1 MILFKDKEYNF
12 EDIEQKI
19 LKDDFEEE
27 KEFIIEALRSC
38 FFTEDGLTV
47 VDEDGITIMTNQAH
61 QKIMEVDGGEIVE
74 KHVNDLVVKG
84 TIQKSASAMVFESK
98 RQETI
103 TQHLS
108 NGKTILV
115 TATPF
120 YNEKGQIYRIINNL
134 RDMPILNELYEERMK
149 QEALIDSY
157 RSNIQS
163 RTNVEREGLIA
174 ESSQMRKVVTF
185 AERVAANDSTVLIL
199 GESGVGK
206 GMIARLVHNMSKR
219 QNKPMMSINCGAIPE
234 TLLES
239 ELFGYVPGAFT
250 GASRE
255 GKVGLLEVADG
266 GTIFLD
272 EIGELPLTLQPKL
285 LTFLETGE
293 IMKVGGTTTKKVD
306 CRVIA
311 ATNKD
316 LKEMVK
322 ENEFREDLYYRL
334 SVIPIEIPPL
344 RKRREDII
352 PMIILFL
359 KEINEKNNC
368 SKTISSE
375 LLHTMEKADWKGNAR
390 QLKNMV
396 ERLIVLSTNRE
407 ITIDDLPRE
416 EGFANGIKDTQTS
429 ELPVSLPDLVHA
441 VEDQYIEKAM
451 KTGGSIRKAA
461 ELLGISSTTLFRKI
475 NRKE

>member
-1 MILFKDKEYNF
+1 MIIFKGREYSF
-12 EDIEQKI
+12 EEIERKI
-19 LKDDFEEE
+19 LSDNFEEE
-27 KEFIIEALRSC
+27 KEFIIEMIRSC

-47 VDEDGITIMTNQAH
+47 VDEDGITIMTNEAH
-61 QKIMEVDGGEIVE
+61 KKIMGVDSKEIVD

-84 TIQKSASAMVFESK
+84 TIQKSASALVFESQ

-115 TATPF
+115 TATPL
-120 YNEKGQIYRIINNL
+120 YDENGRIYRIINNL

-149 QEALIDSY
+149 QEALISSY
-157 RSNIQS
+157 RSDIQS
-163 RTNVEREGLIA
+163 RTNLEREGFIA
-174 ESSQMRKVVTF
+174 ESGAMRKVISFV
-185 AERVAANDSTVLIL
+185 ERVAANDSTVLIL

-206 GMIARLVHNMSKR
+206 GMIARLIHSMSKR
-219 QNKPMMSINCGAIPE
+219 QNKPIMSINCGAIPE
-234 TLLES
+234 NLLES

-255 GKVGLLEVADG
+255 GKAGLFEAADG

-272 EIGELPLTLQPKL
+272 EIGELPLLLQPKL

-293 IMKVGGTTTKKVD
+293 IMKVGSTKTKKVD

-311 ATNKD
+311 ATNKN
-316 LKEMVK
+316 LKDMVK
-322 ENEFREDLYYRL
+322 EKRFREDLFYRL

-344 RKRREDII
+344 RERREDII

-359 KEINEKNNC
+359 KEVNEKNGCN
-368 SKTISSE
+368 KTISE
-375 LLHTMEKADWKGNAR
+375 DLLHAMEAAEWKGNAR

-396 ERLIVLSTNRE
+396 ERLVVLSTGRE
-407 ITIDDLPRE
+407 ITMEDFPYEDRGSKE
-416 EGFANGIKDTQTS
+416 MSNSTA
-429 ELPVSLPDLVHA
+429 ELPVSLQDIIHN

-461 ELLGISSTTLFRKI
+461 ELLGMSPTTLFRKI